1 MRPVRLPSVI
11 ATATVV
17 ALAAV
22 TGCAEK
28 SDTKGGGSGGAG
40 SVQVTAKD
48 DACEISKKEFP
59 AGHLELAVENKG
71 SKVTEVYVLFP
82 DDRIVTER
90 ENIGPGTKAKITA
103 EVKAGSY
110 EIACKPGMKGDGI
123 RQKITVT
130 GGTATRRS
138 PEMDAAVA
146 SYRKYVQEQA
156 DQTLPKVKVFT
167 DAVRAGDLA
176 AAKKA
181 YAPSRIGWERT
192 EPVAES
198 FGDIDPK
205 VDTRADGLEPG
216 QKWTGWHRLEKEL
229 WADKKLGPDAK
240 ALADALDKDL
250 LDWQKRVGRA
260 EITPTSMANGAKELL
275 DEVAAGKVTGEEER
289 YSHTDLV
296 DFQAN
301 VEGAER
307 SYELLKPVAVKND
320 KALVTE
326 LDKQFAALNGL
337 LDKYRTGS
345 GTNSSDSSASPDSTD
360 SADSADSAD
369 SYEFMSYDKV
379 GKAERKEL
387 SDGVNAL
394 AEPLSKLAAAVVK

>member
-1 MRPVRLPSVI
+1 MRPVRLSVVT
-11 ATATVV
+11 ATAAV
-17 ALAAV
+17 AALTAV

-28 SDTKGGGSGGAG
+28 SDAKAGDGA
-40 SVQVTAKD
+40 VQVTAAD
-48 DACEISKKEFP
+48 DSCEVSKKEFP
-59 AGHLELAVENKG
+59 AGHVELAVENKG
-71 SKVTEVYVLFP
+71 TKVTEVYLLFP

-90 ENIGPGTKAKITA
+90 ENIGPGTKARITA

-123 RQKITVT
+123 RQKVTVT
-130 GGTATRRS
+130 GGTAAAKRS

-146 SYRKYVQEQA
+146 AYRKYVQTQA
-156 DQTLPKVKVFT
+156 DETLPKVKVFT
-167 DAVRAGDLA
+167 DAVRAGDLE

-205 VDTRADGLEPG
+205 VDVRADGLESG

-229 WADKKLGPDAK
+229 WQDKKLGPDAK

-250 LDWQKRVGRA
+250 ADWQQRVGKA

-296 DFQAN
+296 DFKGN
-301 VEGAER
+301 VEGAQH
-307 SYELLKPVAVKND
+307 SYELLKPVASKND
-320 KALVTE
+320 PALVTE
-326 LDKQFAALNGL
+326 LDKRFAALNKL
-337 LDKYRTGS
+337 LDTYREG
-345 GTNSSDSSASPDSTD
+345 GG
-360 SADSADSAD
+360 AD
-369 SYEFMSYDKV
+369 SYAFTSYEKV
-379 GKAERKEL
+379 GEAERKEL